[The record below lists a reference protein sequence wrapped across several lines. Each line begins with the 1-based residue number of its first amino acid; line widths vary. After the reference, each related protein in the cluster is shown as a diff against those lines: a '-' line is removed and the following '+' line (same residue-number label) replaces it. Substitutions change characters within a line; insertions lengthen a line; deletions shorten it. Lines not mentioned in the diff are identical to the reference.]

1 MRAAMPA
8 LLHHAFDEIGLH
20 RVQANV
26 QPGNAASL
34 ALVRGA
40 GFHREGFS
48 PRYLYIRGAW
58 RDHEQWAM
66 LAEDVPAAVRDPA

>member
-8 LLHHAFDEIGLH
+8 LLRYAFEELGLH
-20 RVQANV
+20 RIQVNV
-26 QPGNAASL
+26 QPGNAASI

-48 PRYLYIRGAW
+48 PRYL
-58 RDHEQWAM
+58 
-66 LAEDVPAAVRDPA
+66 